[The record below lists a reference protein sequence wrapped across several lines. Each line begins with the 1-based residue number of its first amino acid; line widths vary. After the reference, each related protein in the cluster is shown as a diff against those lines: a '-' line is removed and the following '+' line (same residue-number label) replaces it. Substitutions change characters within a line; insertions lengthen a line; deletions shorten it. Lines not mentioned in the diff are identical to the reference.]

1 MAKGYV
7 KGKIVYKLEDRLYK
21 IRMSM
26 FSDEDVS
33 MFNEVIPLAQNLI
46 YTSLADDVIITN
58 EMDHNLCRWMYVR
71 FQTIP
76 PTLMFDITLSEYM
89 VDDGKDY

>member
-58 EMDHNLCRWMYVR
+58 EMDHNLCKWMYVR

>member
-76 PTLMFDITLSEYM
+76 PTLMFDITLGEYM